1 MLSSDILLYSDESN
15 KSENEESL
23 NNEGKILHT
32 DNFIT
37 SIEKGRKHGKSRF
50 NAFFSCY
57 RSEIQALYSFFLSI
71 QYVYKVSYFSNLRN
85 AVLTL
90 KFEKC

>member
-1 MLSSDILLYSDESN
+1 MLHLILNVIKKKRVDILSTDNLFLSDESN
-15 KSENEESL
+15 KSENEESA

-37 SIEKGRKHGKSRF
+37 SKEKGRKHGKSRF

-57 RSEIQALYSFFLSI
+57 RF
-71 QYVYKVSYFSNLRN
+71 
-85 AVLTL
+85 
-90 KFEKC
+90 